1 MLHDIIQDLRFAG
14 RMLRKNPAFTFAAVL
29 ALGLGIGANT
39 AVFSVVN
46 GILLRPLPFHD
57 PERLV
62 SVYLRSPAQG
72 EARIPLSMADFLDWR
87 DQNTSFSDIAAYTGS
102 SFNYTGG
109 AAAEQIAGAAVTTS
123 FFRTLGVSPLAG
135 RSFLPEDEK
144 PGGTRVALISRRL
157 WQRLFAADPAIAGKV
172 VALNGRD
179 VTIIGVLPEMFRFPS
194 RETDI
199 WSALQIAPPARRG
212 PYFLRAIGRLK
223 PGVTLDGARAQMAEM
238 RQIIAPQAERVGH
251 RAAPLAD
258 TIVGPVRSML
268 WLTLGAVTLV
278 LLVATANVA
287 NLLMV
292 RASVRER
299 EIAVRRALGA
309 GTGRLAAQLLTESLL
324 LAALGGAVGLGI
336 AWGSVR
342 FLRTLEN
349 LPIPRLQEVA
359 VDPRVLTFTLLVSL
373 ASGVIFGLAPVLRGF
388 SLDLHTSLKEGTRA
402 GSDTAARRSVRDLL
416 VVAETAL
423 AMVLLVGS
431 GLLVRSLWKLQN
443 VDPGVDPENV
453 LTMAVVPTGPSYADA
468 ARIAAFHARV
478 LERVE
483 SLPGVSAAGITLS
496 LPPNV
501 LQLEDEFTIEG
512 KAPADPKLTPV
523 CPMNIVSAGLFPALR
538 IPLVRGRWF
547 ADSDGPDAP
556 RVVIINETMARRYFP
571 AEDPIG
577 RRMKQGGLAR
587 QNPWMEIV
595 GVVGDVK
602 YEGLNAPSRPTFY
615 EPYTQNP
622 IRNAF
627 LVLRSPS
634 EPTSLAAAV
643 RGELRALDREIP
655 ATAVRTMRQVLFE
668 SVAEPRFRTL
678 LFGLFAL
685 ISLVLSSVGIYAVI
699 SYSVSRRTREMGV
712 RLALGAE
719 PRQIV
724 RLVVGEGMRV
734 ASVGLLV
741 GFAGSVALARLL
753 TGLLFEVGPND
764 PATLAGVVIVLGLTA
779 FLASWIP
786 ARRIGRLDPLAALRE
801 E

>member
-1 MLHDIIQDLRFAG
+1 MLHHIGNDLRFAA
-14 RMLRKNPAFTFAAVL
+14 RMLRKNPGFTLAAVL

-57 PERLV
+57 PEQLV

-87 DQNTSFSDIAAYTGS
+87 DQNTSFSDIAGYTGS
-102 SFNYTGG
+102 SFNYAGG
-109 AAAEQIAGAAVTTS
+109 ASAEQIDGAAVTTS
-123 FFRTLGVSPLAG
+123 FFRTLGVSPLLG

-144 PGGTRVALISRRL
+144 PGSTRVALISHRL
-157 WQRLFAADPAIAGKV
+157 WQRVFAADRAIVGRV
-172 VALNGRD
+172 VAFNGRD
-179 VTIIGVLPEMFRFPS
+179 VTIIGVVPESFHFPS
-194 RETDI
+194 REIDV
-199 WSALQIAPPARRG
+199 WAAMQITPPARRG
-212 PYFLRAIGRLK
+212 PYFLRAVARLL
-223 PGVTLDGARAQMAEM
+223 PGVTLDRARAQMAGM
-238 RQIIAPQAERVGH
+238 RQIIAPQGERVGH
-251 RAAPLAD
+251 QAMPLTE

-268 WLTLGAVTLV
+268 WLLLGAVTLV

-292 RASVRER
+292 RASARER

-309 GTGRLAAQLLTESLL
+309 ATGRLAAQLLTESLL

-342 FLRTLEN
+342 FLRALEN
-349 LPIPRLQEVA
+349 LPVPRLQEVA
-359 VDPRVLTFTLLVSL
+359 VDSRVLTFTLLVSIV
-373 ASGVIFGLAPVLRGF
+373 SGVIFGLAPVLRGF
-388 SLDLHTSLKEGTRA
+388 SLDLHISLKEGPR
-402 GSDTAARRSVRDLL
+402 GSDTSGRPSTRDLL

-431 GLLVRSLWKLQN
+431 GLLVRSLWKLQS

-453 LTMAVVPTGPSYADA
+453 LTMQIIPTGPRYADA
-468 ARIAAFHARV
+468 SRIAAFHRQL

-501 LQLEDEFTIEG
+501 LPLEDEFTIEG
-512 KAPADPKLTPV
+512 KVPADPKLTPV
-523 CPMNIVSAGLFPALR
+523 CPMNIVSSGLFPALR
-538 IPLVRGRWF
+538 IPLLRGRWF
-547 ADSDGPDAP
+547 TDSDGPDAP
-556 RVVIINETMARRYFP
+556 RVVIIDETMARRYFP
-571 AEDPIG
+571 GEDPVG
-577 RRMKQGGLAR
+577 RRMKQGKLAR

-602 YEGLNAPSRPTFY
+602 YEGLGASPRPTFY
-615 EPYTQNP
+615 EPYPQNP

-627 LVLRSPS
+627 LVVRTASDPLVLSS
-634 EPTSLAAAV
+634 SI
-643 RGELRALDREIP
+643 RGELRGLDREIP

-668 SVAEPRFRTL
+668 SAAEPRFRTL

-685 ISLVLSSVGIYAVI
+685 ISLVLSSLGIYAVI

-719 PRQIV
+719 PRRIV
-724 RLVVGEGMRV
+724 RLVVAEGMRV
-734 ASVGLLV
+734 VSVGLLI
-741 GFAGSVALARLL
+741 GLAGSLALSHLL
-753 TGLLFEVGPND
+753 TGLLFEVSPND
-764 PATLAGVVIVLGLTA
+764 PATLAGVVFVLGLTA

-786 ARRIGRLDPLAALRE
+786 ARRIGGLDPLAALRE